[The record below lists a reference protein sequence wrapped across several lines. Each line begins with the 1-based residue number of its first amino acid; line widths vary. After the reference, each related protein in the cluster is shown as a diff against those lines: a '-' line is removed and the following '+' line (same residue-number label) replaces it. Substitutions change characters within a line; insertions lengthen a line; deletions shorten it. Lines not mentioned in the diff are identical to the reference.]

1 MKKLIVLF
9 LLTTST
15 VLAQEVTT
23 YIKKSYM
30 IPMRDG
36 VKLYTVV
43 LSPLNNKKPLP
54 ILIKRTPYSADVP
67 DTISQISEFRGSSN
81 MAKEG
86 YIFVYQDIR
95 GKYKSEGTMVI
106 HQPIIHTTQ
115 KGAVDESTDTYDAV
129 DWLIKNIPNNNGRAG
144 IY

>member
-30 IPMRDG
+30 VPMRDG

-43 LSPLNNKKPLP
+43 LSPQNNKKPLP
-54 ILIKRTPYSADVP
+54 ILIKRTPYSADVR
-67 DTISQISEFRGSSN
+67 DTISQVSEFRGSSN

-95 GKYKSEGTMVI
+95 G
-106 HQPIIHTTQ
+106 
-115 KGAVDESTDTYDAV
+115 STS
-129 DWLIKNIPNNNGRAG
+129 L
-144 IY
+144 